1 MISAAVAVAAGTEVD
16 LSKCAVPAPGDT
28 GVSLPSAAA
37 QCHARFFEITQPF
50 TTLSEEQHGRCHLRV
65 SQLSCGSHRCNET
78 PVRDA

>member
-1 MISAAVAVAAGTEVD
+1 MWAVSAPGMISAAVAVAAGTEAD

-50 TTLSEEQHGRCHLRV
+50 TTLSRGTARQMPPKSVPAVLWV
-65 SQLSCGSHRCNET
+65 APL
-78 PVRDA
+78 